1 MDFLRLLAEYRTPM
15 GNFVFQ
21 SITYIAQELFVIAVI
36 CWLFW
41 CSNKSLAYKLG
52 FSYFLSGLAIQ
63 GLKITFRIPRPW
75 ILDFSFEPVKSAV
88 PGATGYS
95 FPSGHTQSG
104 TAFFTTLAFQCR
116 RTGLRLLCIFAFFL
130 IGFSRMYLG
139 VHTPKD
145 VFVSMA
151 VTFLLSSLVYILWK
165 NLDSNRNLDFVISL
179 VLSVLTI
186 VLVFYDL
193 FLVKSGVLTINNAM
207 DCCKACGA
215 GLAFAIGF
223 YLERRYLN
231 FTAPATSKA
240 KFFRFLIGLLVTAV
254 IELGLKAL
262 LPETMPCAYFR
273 YFVIV
278 FWILV
283 IYPFLFTKAGRM

>member
-104 TAFFTTLAFQCR
+104 TVFFITLAFQCR

-283 IYPFLFTKAGRM
+283 IYPFLFTKAGRT